1 MALKVNIQN
10 PENKI
15 EIQQA
20 SVDIHIANQP
30 AMAIDIG
37 QKKIEVNIQKP
48 QINVKIGCGCSG
60 NGGDGGGPA
69 AWGDITGNLPD
80 QTDLQAALDGKS
92 NTGHTHPL
100 SDLTQSGA
108 TVGQIARWDGAAWV
122 PDDEAGGGPGGASYT
137 EVTYSEMEALIAANG
152 LTPGGW
158 YLITD
163 ASGTDLGFL
172 TNAVTENEINVS
184 GVGGYLNADFQAV
197 GDYSGTPE
205 TFVAQQGIWNSD
217 NEAGYTQGDVTIWNL
232 SHYQLTDSG
241 AIDGT
246 DPATNTAAYTLLD
259 KATYPETYVT
269 AWDVSEFDFP
279 NNWIQYRQ
287 DKRGNIVYASKSA
300 VDNIG
305 LTGSPID
312 GFMWGY
318 DFTFGNF
325 VNNAYIDIR
334 NLSGGCSM
342 SVFYPGAQ
350 IYDVTFGVNPYI
362 YAITMFGGAYIS
374 GGSIM
379 SDAYLEGVEMKNNS
393 YILDCVLSSG
403 VGLTYCS
410 FGIGAGMSDCSLM
423 PGASFSNI
431 VFERQSVLAGKTIDG
446 VSFSDKLIRLTAGVV
461 ETIDAN
467 VDGSVSQPGFSDIP
481 GTIDISGLNV
491 LDCTAAWAQ
500 YRGIYNLASDNAT
513 EAIDTITNPPTLFP
527 FTLRPAAGLTLTI
540 TGTAYSGV
548 AAGQI
553 ALKAASYDLDG
564 DKGEYIVLEIDPLG
578 TGALIEKQVVNG
590 IL

>member
-1 MALKVNIQN
+1 MAQFKPVRIGDTVPLQQIDPTTEEING
-10 PENKI
+10 KI
-15 EIQQA
+15 YVSQSGVVLGRSTTGAGPHEEI
-20 SVDIHIANQP
+20 P
-30 AMAIDIG
+30 F
-37 QKKIEVNIQKP
+37 
-48 QINVKIGCGCSG
+48 
-60 NGGDGGGPA
+60 GDLPGGG
-69 AWGDITGNLPD
+69 
-80 QTDLQAALDGKS
+80 
-92 NTGHTHPL
+92 
-100 SDLTQSGA
+100 
-108 TVGQIARWDGAAWV
+108 
-122 PDDEAGGGPGGASYT
+122 GGASYT
-137 EVTYSEMEALIAANG
+137 EITYADMATAIAG
-152 LTPGGW
+152 STLTPGGW

-163 ASGTDLGFL
+163 ATGTDLGFL
-172 TNAVTENEINVS
+172 TNAVTENTINVS

-197 GDYSGTPE
+197 GDYSGTPI
-205 TFVAQQGIWNSD
+205 TFVAQQGIWQAA
-217 NEAGYTQGDVTIWNL
+217 NEGGYTQGDCVIWNL
-232 SHYQLTDSG
+232 LHYQLADSG

-246 DPATNTAAYTLLD
+246 DPETNTAAYTLLT
-259 KATYPETYVT
+259 KATANVGYIT

-312 GFMWGY
+312 GFIWGY
-318 DFTFGNF
+318 DYTFGNF
-325 VNNAYIDIR
+325 VDNAYIDIR

-350 IYDVTFGVNPYI
+350 IYGVTFGVNPYI

-403 VGLTYCS
+403 VSLTYCS
-410 FGIGAGMSDCSLM
+410 FGIGAGMSNCSLM
-423 PGASFSNI
+423 PAASFSNI

-446 VSFSDKLIRLTAGVV
+446 VSFSDKLIRLTSGVV
-461 ETIDAN
+461 ETIDSN
-467 VDGSVSQPGFSDIP
+467 VDGSGFQPGFSDIP
-481 GTIDISGLNV
+481 GTIDITGLTT

-500 YRGIYNLASDNAT
+500 YRGIYNLTSSNAT

-540 TGTAYSGV
+540 TGTAYSGI

-553 ALKAASYDLDG
+553 ALKATDYVLDG
-564 DKGEYIVLEIDPLG
+564 DKGEYIVLELDPLG

-590 IL
+590 LI